1 MLTHYLGHYLFA
13 SALIAMS
20 ALSPITSSA
29 RVIETAPITSF
40 KNISTAINVI
50 AIAAGN
56 AHTCELTDTGGVK
69 CWGDNG
75 YGQLG
80 DGTTTNRSMPVA
92 VQALS
97 SGATAIAAGADHTCA
112 LTNAG
117 TVLCWGNNNHGQL
130 GDDTLTDRS
139 TPVTVNGL
147 SSGVTGITAGGD
159 HTCALTSMGGVMC
172 WGNNNHG
179 QLGDGTTTGHSMPL
193 AVSGLSSGV
202 AAITAGGDHT
212 CALTSTGGVM
222 CWGDNGNGQL
232 GNGTT
237 TGHSMPL
244 AVSGLSSG
252 VIAITAG
259 GDHTCALTSIGS
271 VLCWGLNFYG
281 QLGDST
287 NTDRAIPTAVSGLS
301 SGMATI
307 TAGGNHTCAL
317 TNTGGVLC
325 WGYND
330 DGQVGD
336 NTTSRRFAPVAVSG
350 LSSGVTT
357 IIAGDLHT
365 CALISA
371 GSVMCWGNNSHGE
384 LGNGTLTNRTMPVAV
399 NGLSSDAIAI
409 AAGENHTCALTS
421 TGGVLCWGQVCS
433 GEPGL
438 NTGTI
443 CAKPVAVSGLSSG
456 VTAIAAGY
464 SDACALSN
472 QGAVSCWGANWYG
485 ELGDGTNINRTTPV
499 TVSGLSSGVVAIA
512 AGDFHT
518 CALTSAGGVLCW
530 GHNGY
535 GELGD
540 GTNTDHATP
549 VAVSGLSSG
558 VTAIAA
564 GYGHTCALTNTGGV
578 LCWGI
583 NGHGELGDGTT
594 TGRSMPVA
602 VSGLSSGVTAIAVGY
617 GHTCVLTNTGG
628 AMCWGW
634 NSSGQLGDGTTASRT
649 TPIAV
654 SGLSSGVTAI
664 AAGGDHTCALTSTGG
679 VKCWGWNSCGE
690 LGDGTITDRSLP
702 AMVSGLSRGMIGV
715 AAGGYHTCALTS
727 TGGVT
732 CWGKNS
738 YGQLGVNPGWIPVGV
753 VQIGYSRF
761 LPNVNAQER

>member
-1 MLTHYLGHYLFA
+1 
-13 SALIAMS
+13 MS
-20 ALSPITSSA
+20 AFSPIASSA

-40 KNISTAINVI
+40 KNISTAINVT
-50 AIAAGN
+50 AIAAGD
-56 AHTCELTDTGGVK
+56 AHTCELADTGGVK
-69 CWGDNG
+69 CWGNNG
-75 YGQLG
+75 DGQLG
-80 DGTTTNRSMPVA
+80 DGASTNRSMPVA
-92 VQALS
+92 VRDLS
-97 SGATAIAAGADHTCA
+97 SGVTAIAAGGDHTCA
-112 LTNAG
+112 LTDANS
-117 TVLCWGNNNHGQL
+117 VLCWGNNNHGQL

-139 TPVTVNGL
+139 TPVAVNGL
-147 SSGVTGITAGGD
+147 SSSVT
-159 HTCALTSMGGVMC
+159 
-172 WGNNNHG
+172 
-179 QLGDGTTTGHSMPL
+179 
-193 AVSGLSSGV
+193 
-202 AAITAGGDHT
+202 AIAAGGDHT
-212 CALTSTGGVM
+212 CALTSTGSVL
-222 CWGDNGNGQL
+222 CWGDNSYGQLGDGTTIDRLSPVAVSGLSSGVTAITAGGDHACALTNAGDVLCWGNNGNGQL

-237 TGHSMPL
+237 TDHAAP
-244 AVSGLSSG
+244 VTVNGLSSS

-287 NTDRAIPTAVSGLS
+287 NTDRATPTAVIGLS
-301 SGMATI
+301 SGMAAI
-307 TAGGNHTCAL
+307 ASGGNHTCAL

-330 DGQVGD
+330 DGQLGD
-336 NTTSRRFAPVAVSG
+336 NTTSRRFAPVAASG

-365 CALISA
+365 CALTSA

-399 NGLSSDAIAI
+399 NGLSNAAIAI
-409 AAGENHTCALTS
+409 AAGEDHTCALTS
-421 TGGVLCWGQVCS
+421 TGGVLCWGHNVT
-433 GEPGL
+433 GELGD
-438 NTGTI
+438 GTI
-443 CAKPVAVSGLSSG
+443 TDRATPAAVNGLSDR
-456 VTAIAAGY
+456 VTAIAAG
-464 SDACALSN
+464 DAHTCALTN
-472 QGAVSCWGANWYG
+472 KGAVLCWGANWYG
-485 ELGDGTNINRTTPV
+485 ELGDGANINRTTPV

-512 AGDFHT
+512 AGNFHT

-530 GHNGY
+530 GHNWY

-558 VTAIAA
+558 VMVIAA
-564 GYGHTCALTNTGGV
+564 GYGHTCALTHTGGV

-583 NGHGELGDGTT
+583 NGHGELGNGTT
-594 TGRSMPVA
+594 TGHNTPVA

-617 GHTCVLTNTGG
+617 GHTCALTNTGSM
-628 AMCWGW
+628 MCWGW
-634 NSSGQLGDGTTASRT
+634 NSSGQLGDSTNADHT
-649 TPIAV
+649 TPVTV
-654 SGLSSGVTAI
+654 SGLSSGVIAI
-664 AAGGDHTCALTSTGG
+664 TTGGDHTCALTSTGG
-679 VKCWGWNSCGE
+679 VTCWGWNSCGE

>member
-1 MLTHYLGHYLFA
+1 MLTHYLERYLFA
-13 SALIAMS
+13 STLIAMS

-29 RVIETAPITSF
+29 RVIETAPATSV
-40 KNISTAINVI
+40 KNIPTAINVI
-50 AIAAGN
+50 AIAAGD

-80 DGTTTNRSMPVA
+80 DGANTNRSMPVA
-92 VQALS
+92 VRDLS
-97 SGATAIAAGADHTCA
+97 SGVMAIEVGGGHTCA

-139 TPVTVNGL
+139 TPVAVNGP
-147 SSGVTGITAGGD
+147 SSGVTAITVGGD
-159 HTCALTSMGGVMC
+159 HTCALTSTGDVLC
-172 WGNNNHG
+172 WGDNSDG
-179 QLGDGTTTGHSMPL
+179 QLGDGTTAGHSMPL

-202 AAITAGGDHT
+202 TAIAAGGDHT

-232 GNGTT
+232 GDGTT
-237 TGHSMPL
+237 TGHTTPV
-244 AVSGLSSG
+244 AVNGLSSS

-287 NTDRAIPTAVSGLS
+287 NTDRATPTAVSGLS
-301 SGMATI
+301 SGMAAI
-307 TAGGNHTCAL
+307 AAGGNHTCAL

-330 DGQVGD
+330 DGQLGD

-350 LSSGVTT
+350 LSSGVTAIT
-357 IIAGDLHT
+357 AGDLHT

-371 GSVMCWGNNSHGE
+371 SSVMCWGNNSHGE

-399 NGLSSDAIAI
+399 NGLSSGVTIVATGVD
-409 AAGENHTCALTS
+409 HTCAITS
-421 TGGVLCWGQVCS
+421 IGGISCWGHNGT
-433 GEPGL
+433 GELGD
-438 NTGTI
+438 GTI
-443 CAKPVAVSGLSSG
+443 TDRATPAAVNGLSNR
-456 VTAIAAGY
+456 VTAIAAG
-464 SDACALSN
+464 DAHTCALSN
-472 QGAVSCWGANWYG
+472 HGAVSCWGANWYG

-549 VAVSGLSSG
+549 VAMSGLKSG

-564 GYGHTCALTNTGGV
+564 GHGATCALTRTGGA

-594 TGRSMPVA
+594 TSRNTPVA
-602 VSGLSSGVTAIAVGY
+602 VSGLSSGVIAVAVGY
-617 GHTCVLTNTGG
+617 GHTCALTNTGSM
-628 AMCWGW
+628 MCWGW
-634 NSSGQLGDGTTASRT
+634 NSSGQLGDGTNADHI
-649 TPIAV
+649 TPVTV
-654 SGLSSGVTAI
+654 SGLSSGVIAI
-664 AAGGDHTCALTSTGG
+664 TTGEDHTCALTRTGW

-690 LGDGTITDRSLP
+690 LGDGTITDRPLP

-738 YGQLGVNPGWIPVGV
+738 HGQLGVNPGWIPVGV

-761 LPNVNAQER
+761 LPNVNTQEK